1 LRVSAT
7 GIIVGA
13 TLAMVAR
20 QFFAQQVPDPRNSPW
35 IMGGVAALLLLLT
48 VLACLVPV
56 RRALAVDP
64 LTALRSE

>member
-1 LRVSAT
+1 VSAV
-7 GIIVGA
+7 GIGVGTVLA
-13 TLAMVAR
+13 TVAR
-20 QFFAQQVPDPRNSPW
+20 RFFAQQVPDPRDSPG
-35 IMGGVAALLLLLT
+35 MLAGVAALLLVLT